1 MWCFEIEFVNMGAT
15 KVILARLRDL
25 TPGLAHTISTRT
37 ILGATGSS
45 NKTHLGSRPQKQ
57 TNKQYLKS
65 GVNFTVET
73 IVLEGTPGTAD

>member
-25 TPGLAHTISTRT
+25 TPRLAHTISTRT

-45 NKTHLGSRPQKQ
+45 NKTHLGKQ
-57 TNKQYLKS
+57 TNKQYIKS
-65 GVNFTVET
+65 GVNFTVKT
-73 IVLEGTPGTAD
+73 MVLEGTPGTAD